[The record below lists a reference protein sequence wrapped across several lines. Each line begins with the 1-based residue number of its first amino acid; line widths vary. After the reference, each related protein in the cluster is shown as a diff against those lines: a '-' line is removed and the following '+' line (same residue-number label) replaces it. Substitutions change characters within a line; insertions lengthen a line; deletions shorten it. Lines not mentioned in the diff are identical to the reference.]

1 MNCRIVYVL
10 ALLLLLGGTASA
22 QVLTI
27 GNIEVQGNKRTKT
40 SVILREIRFVP
51 GDTLSSENLEK
62 GLQRS
67 QENLINTNLFLEVE
81 IAQVTDP
88 EGKVDLTV
96 YVKERWYMSI
106 LPHVVLGDRSFNE
119 WWYER
124 GRDLSRITYG
134 VNVNHFN
141 VSGNGDILTVRAH
154 VGFTPYYQLAYTRP
168 YIDKEKRFGF
178 STRLF
183 YTTRRSMPYRTWNDK
198 LAFISSDSLMFQRYG
213 GAFDFRYRR
222 NHNYFH
228 TWTTSFTQTRI
239 SDTVALAN
247 REYFGDNRT
256 SQPLLYLGYEYRAD
270 FRDVRQYALK
280 GHLFVASLGHF
291 FAFKGKDQT
300 NLSVQYQHFFPL
312 GKRWFFDT
320 QVRGKASFPTS
331 QSYFLV
337 SGLGYG
343 GNLAR
348 GYELYVIDGQYYGLS
363 RNTLKWKAFERSF
376 DISWLLKKKQFS
388 TLPIQVYPNIYS
400 DYAYVKNF
408 NPEWSNSRLSNQH
421 LWGGGVGLD
430 IVTFY
435 NVNIRAYYSVNRRG
449 EKNVFF
455 TFGREF

>member
-10 ALLLLLGGTASA
+10 PLLFLFAGTAFA
-22 QVLTI
+22 QVLTVR
-27 GNIEVQGNKRTKT
+27 NIEVQGNRKTKT
-40 SVILREIRFVP
+40 AVILREVVLTQ
-51 GDTLSSENLEK
+51 GDTLREEK
-62 GLQRS
+62 LLKDLQHS
-67 QENLINTNLFLEVE
+67 QENLINTNLFLE
-81 IAQVTDP
+81 AQVAHVVSGD
-88 EGKVDLTV
+88 GQVDLTV

-106 LPHVVLGDRSFNE
+106 LPHLILGDRSFNE

-124 GRDLSRITYG
+124 GRDLKRLTYG

-141 VSGNGDILTVRAH
+141 FSGNGDVLTVRTH
-154 VGFTPYYQLAYTRP
+154 LGFTPYYQLAYTRP
-168 YIDKEKRFGF
+168 YIDKRKRFGL

-183 YTTRRSMPYRTWNDK
+183 YTTRRTMPYRTWEDK
-198 LAFISSDSLMFQRYG
+198 LSFISSDSLMFQRYG
-213 GAFDFRYRR
+213 AAVDFRYRK

-228 TWTTSFTQTRI
+228 TWTASFTNTRI

-256 SQPLLYLGYEYRAD
+256 AQSLFYLGYEYRAD

-280 GHLFVASLGHF
+280 GHLFTASLGHF

-300 NLSVQYQHFFPL
+300 NLTVNYQHFFPL
-312 GKRWFFDT
+312 GQRWNFDT
-320 QVRGKASFPTS
+320 QVRAKASFPTS

-343 GNLAR
+343 GNLVR
-348 GYELYVIDGQYYGLS
+348 GYELYVVDGQYYGLN
-363 RNTLKWKAFERSF
+363 RNTLKWRAFTRSF

-408 NPEWSNSRLSNQH
+408 NPEWSKSGLSNKH

-435 NVNIRAYYSVNRRG
+435 NVNIRAYYSINQMG